1 MCSAL
6 SQNQEAER
14 MVVCCKTLGMKISQT
29 NRGDYDST
37 GIKCLQAQSNAYNER
52 VQKAQYATG
61 KYRLSVDSADELV
74 LDDGAR

>member
-1 MCSAL
+1 
-6 SQNQEAER
+6 

-37 GIKCLQAQSNAYNER
+37 GIKCLQAQSTAYNER
-52 VQKAQYATG
+52 VPKAQYATG
-61 KYRLSVDSADELV
+61 KYRCMELGIRLLVDSADEFV